1 MSQIVATADSPHR
14 RDAADIIRRLG
25 GRTDAALRRELD
37 HFFAARP
44 GLSQADRAAIVRAM
58 LRFRNHLLHHPRIT
72 LRTAVADPARAHTW
86 LNAVRLLVGLAADP
100 LSKRAALRAPE
111 HRAPIES
118 TESY

>member
-25 GRTDAALRRELD
+25 GRTDAVLRRELD
-37 HFFAARP
+37 RFFAARP

-58 LRFRNHLLHHPRIT
+58 SRLRNQLLHHPRST
-72 LRTAVADPARAHTW
+72 PRTAVADPAGAYTW
-86 LNAVRLLVGLAADP
+86 LDAVRPLFGLAEDP
-100 LSKRAALRAPE
+100 PSKRAAPRAPE

-118 TESY
+118 TGS